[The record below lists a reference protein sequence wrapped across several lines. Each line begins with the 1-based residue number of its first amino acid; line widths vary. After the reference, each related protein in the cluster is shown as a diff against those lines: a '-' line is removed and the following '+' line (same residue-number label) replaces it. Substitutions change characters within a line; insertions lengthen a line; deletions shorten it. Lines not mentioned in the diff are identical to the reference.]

1 MKPSTGFNGV
11 DCSNGTC
18 SGCDGVF
25 GFEFDSA
32 VVGVA
37 ESAGSVNL
45 TLVRLAGTDG
55 PVTVTVGV
63 SGGNATNSSDYGGS
77 WPAQVR
83 IGNLGGTGDRGGRIT
98 LYHCHRREL
107 DG

>member
-1 MKPSTGFNGV
+1 M

-25 GFEFDSA
+25 GFDFDSA

-83 IGNLGGTGDRGGRIT
+83 IGNLRGRGKVT
-98 LYHCHRREL
+98 LYHCHRREQ
-107 DG
+107 DGQRAVAVAL